1 MGGETPPAV
10 AIFFVLIASPGDV
23 ISEHEHKHRL
33 MLMAAYSAGLRAS
46 EVLALR
52 AEHIDSQQM
61 LITVVAGKGQKDR
74 YSILSQ
80 RFLDG
85 LRQHCRGRQPK
96 GYQFP
101 SSLETLIASPLILI
115 YSQIVKS
122 QQRLCRHWGS

>member
-1 MGGETPPAV
+1 
-10 AIFFVLIASPGDV
+10 V

-33 MLMAAYSAGLRAS
+33 MLMAAYSPGLRAS

-61 LITVVAGKGQKDR
+61 LIKVVAGKGQKDR
-74 YSILSQ
+74 YTILSH

-85 LRQHCRGRQPK
+85 LRQYYHGRQPK
-96 GYQFP
+96 GYLFP
-101 SSLETLIASPLILI
+101 SSLETLIASQLMLI

>member
-1 MGGETPPAV
+1 
-10 AIFFVLIASPGDV
+10 V

-33 MLMAAYSAGLRAS
+33 MLMAAYSPGLRAS

-61 LITVVAGKGQKDR
+61 LITVVAGKGQKER
-74 YSILSQ
+74 YTILSQ

-96 GYQFP
+96 GYLFP
-101 SSLETLIASPLILI
+101 SSLETLIASQLMLI